1 MKWDELIS
9 LRLSEL
15 VVRQM
20 ALDPRLQLKQS
31 EEAVRRR
38 VELKINENFAQ
49 EKQLVE
55 EVYQTMENLEN
66 QGHQFERQKM
76 FPLLKAQIAKKKG
89 FVL

>member
-15 VVRQM
+15 IVRQI
-20 ALDPRLQLKQS
+20 AQDPRLQLKQS
-31 EEAVRRR
+31 EETVRRR
-38 VELKINENFAQ
+38 VELKINKNFAQ
-49 EKQLVE
+49 DKQLTQ
-55 EVYQTMENLEN
+55 EVYQTMEDLEN